1 MSRARYFV
9 VRTLQTVAM
18 LFLILTFLFFFFR
31 LMPGN
36 YADIMTFQGVT
47 GEQLQAFEA
56 KWGLNDPLHVQYV
69 DYVTNFVTGDV
80 GTSLR
85 LREPVWE
92 AVKMKLFNSF
102 ILLAPGITLGYLIGT
117 TLGTYLGT
125 NRGSLSERV
134 GVIGSIFI
142 GTMPIFFLAIVLLM
156 IFSGWLNWFPS
167 SGMISAVNAAQFE
180 NSPWYARYLSA
191 DFALH
196 YALPFTAVVIRY
208 INLPALIMRTSV
220 VEVLGQDFVY
230 YHRVTGLPRLR
241 QVRHIAKHASLPVI
255 TVYPISMTR
264 AIGGLVLLEVVFNWP
279 GIGYELVQAVLQ
291 RDFPVVQFVF
301 FLIAAFVLV
310 SNYLIDVLYGIIDP
324 RVSVED

>member
-9 VRTLQTVAM
+9 VRTLQTVVM
-18 LFLILTFLFFFFR
+18 LWLILTFLFFFFR
-31 LMPGN
+31 LMPGDFT
-36 YADIMTFQGVT
+36 DIMTFQGVT
-47 GEQLQAFEA
+47 GEQLAAFRE
-56 KWGLNDPLHVQYV
+56 KWGLNDPLYVQYFN
-69 DYVTNFVTGDV
+69 YITNFVTGDV

-85 LREPVWE
+85 VREPVWNVV
-92 AVKMKLFNSF
+92 AMKLFNSF
-102 ILLAPGITLGYLIGT
+102 ILVAPGITLGYIVGSA
-117 TLGTYLGT
+117 LGTYFGT
-125 NRGSLSERV
+125 QRGSRTERL

-156 IFSGWLNWFPS
+156 IFSGWLNWLPS
-167 SGMISAVNAAQFE
+167 SGMLSPISAGKYEGAA
-180 NSPWYARYLSA
+180 WYARYLNA

-196 YALPFTAVVIRY
+196 YILPFVTIVIRY

-220 VEVLGQDFVY
+220 VEVLGQDFIY
-230 YHRVTGLPRLR
+230 YHRITGLSRSK

-279 GIGYELVQAVLQ
+279 GIGFELVQAVLQ

-310 SNYLIDVLYGIIDP
+310 SNFVIDVLYGIIDP
-324 RVSVED
+324 RVSVEN